1 MYASQMLNRAQNRK
15 STASIQGLRNPLSRG
30 LRHNLQVNLVTASGH
45 SGQRDVLV
53 EVVQVGVELAG
64 GGVDGA
70 PWSTNIC

>member
-1 MYASQMLNRAQNRK
+1 MYASQMLNRAQNRNQLRLSK
-15 STASIQGLRNPLSRG
+15 GLGNHLSRG